1 VVTMFLLCTI
11 TAQAATYQCQTPPVT
26 EAFLREIDGR
36 ITKLRD
42 ALQETGCVDR
52 TRVTLFGL
60 DFYPDPVPEGEENP
74 QLTGQVFATGYRYL
88 AQSMATAYDEGFGLK
103 EFFLSIAGTQDSY
116 QLQLDAKLVQ
126 DRFNTLRGL
135 MGMTQQA
142 CAQDATLEGYSLAR
156 YAEVWYFTYRQ
167 LYYWLLLGKNAVLT
181 EDEQKISESLSDNS
195 QVIQN
200 LGGIYAQLFAKRLEP
215 ASSGWYP
222 QNVSCVLAP
231 NAASTK
237 ARTAMELGQNF
248 FACNVFYT
256 PEYANGL
263 QSTCSSPE
271 LGGISLD
278 GEVDRLMESIDNV
291 GPTFAEI
298 GTAAEE
304 LGKTGNARWE
314 DVSKIFTQGDL
325 SGFVRIQTNLN
336 QAKDALWTNLTEFLA
351 PAEYASA
358 AERFQEK
365 IKEPL
370 SSTGLPIQ
378 GVGLTGS
385 ASNTLLGVLQNQ
397 ITEKALV
404 DKELLE
410 AYDAV
415 EAQISDLTNIR
426 REYLRGFD
434 TINTTDFTAVEKA
447 SKAGADAVSTLC
459 MRASP
464 GLNQEML
471 CGVR

>member
-1 VVTMFLLCTI
+1 
-11 TAQAATYQCQTPPVT
+11 
-26 EAFLREIDGR
+26 
-36 ITKLRD
+36 
-42 ALQETGCVDR
+42 
-52 TRVTLFGL
+52 
-60 DFYPDPVPEGEENP
+60 
-74 QLTGQVFATGYRYL
+74 
-88 AQSMATAYDEGFGLK
+88 
-103 EFFLSIAGTQDSY
+103 
-116 QLQLDAKLVQ
+116 
-126 DRFNTLRGL
+126 
-135 MGMTQQA
+135 
-142 CAQDATLEGYSLAR
+142 
-156 YAEVWYFTYRQ
+156 
-167 LYYWLLLGKNAVLT
+167 
-181 EDEQKISESLSDNS
+181 
-195 QVIQN
+195 
-200 LGGIYAQLFAKRLEP
+200 
-215 ASSGWYP
+215 
-222 QNVSCVLAP
+222 
-231 NAASTK
+231 
-237 ARTAMELGQNF
+237 
-248 FACNVFYT
+248 
-256 PEYANGL
+256 
-263 QSTCSSPE
+263 
-271 LGGISLD
+271 
-278 GEVDRLMESIDNV
+278 MESIDNV